1 MLACLGPMMAGV
13 VVPAVATAVRMLMST
28 DIGTTLL
35 TIVREEIEV
44 HMVAYLG
51 DVAEVG
57 MI

>member
-1 MLACLGPMMAGV
+1 MAGV
-13 VVPAVATAVRMLMST
+13 VVPAVATAVMLMIA

-35 TIVREEIEV
+35 TIAGEAIEV